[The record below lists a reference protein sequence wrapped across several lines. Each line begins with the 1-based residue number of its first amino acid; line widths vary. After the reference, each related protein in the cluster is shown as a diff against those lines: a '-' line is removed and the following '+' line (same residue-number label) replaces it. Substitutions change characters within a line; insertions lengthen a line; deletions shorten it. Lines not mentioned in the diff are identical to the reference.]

1 MDKKTTL
8 EAKVLEKNL
17 LRKKTHGLQ
26 MDKVGE
32 YSLINEIKNT
42 FDIEERKGPGL
53 KLSVQRTNAGSPKP
67 PPSSVFSG
75 VGGNSPKNLRK
86 SRKSLFRSKTK
97 GEEFIIGVKKPKKDF
112 KRVKSILKRGRTF
125 GQNSDVQSIQS
136 SKKSSMFSRK
146 VTFSNQTKGSKKYKK
161 FRKSPYQESRNNGG
175 GGHKSSMKRN
185 LFVKLT
191 NDIWN

>member
-1 MDKKTTL
+1 
-8 EAKVLEKNL
+8 
-17 LRKKTHGLQ
+17 

-42 FDIEERKGPGL
+42 FDMEERKGPGL
-53 KLSVQRTNAGSPKP
+53 KLSVQRINSGSPKP

-75 VGGNSPKNLRK
+75 VGNSPSNQRK

-97 GEEFIIGVKKPKKDF
+97 GPELNQLGKKPKKDF

-125 GQNSDVQSIQS
+125 GQKSDIDSL
-136 SKKSSMFSRK
+136 KSSNNGSKNLSRK
-146 VTFSNQTKGSKKYKK
+146 VTFSSKTKGGKKYKK
-161 FRKSPYQESRNNGG
+161 FRKSPYQRARDGKG
-175 GGHKSSMKRN
+175 DGGHKSSMKRN

-191 NDIWN
+191 NDIWS